1 MKGRLDKHLAMAK
14 TSRESNESEIGPTE
28 RKELKS
34 LLATLSGRL
43 DEFKENVASVV
54 EVFGEMRDAEGD
66 DVVDYL
72 RVKQQLLL
80 SYVTNLVFYVQLKLK
95 GEELSRSSRHKC
107 PCGTQV
113 CY

>member
-1 MKGRLDKHLAMAK
+1 M
-14 TSRESNESEIGPTE
+14 
-28 RKELKS
+28 
-34 LLATLSGRL
+34 LATLSGRL

-54 EVFGEMRDAEGD
+54 EVFGGMRDAKGD

-80 SYVTNLVFYVQLKLK
+80 SYVTNLVFYVQLKLR
-95 GEELSRSSRHKC
+95 EELSRSPRQM
-107 PCGTQV
+107 PCRTKV